1 MEETMLDRVKMDAP
15 TPSVEI
21 ELTAEEQEIFSRA
34 RSSGIGVRRTFEA
47 WLDIGRAAQVARRHA
62 DAAGGHN
69 KKGRDAR
76 FRTIM
81 NDNGL
86 GWINSKSRNSEIV
99 NLLKILER
107 LKEVQAWR
115 STLSEF
121 ERARW
126 ASAQSVYNR
135 CPIFHPDGKTKGP
148 TIKARPMSVREWLH
162 MPAADAAM
170 MIHRRNPA
178 KFFAIMRA
186 MQEIAEA
193 GSATRPV
200 SGWAADRKRAA
211 AGASVAAA

>member
-1 MEETMLDRVKMDAP
+1 
-15 TPSVEI
+15 
-21 ELTAEEQEIFSRA
+21 
-34 RSSGIGVRRTFEA
+34 
-47 WLDIGRAAQVARRHA
+47 
-62 DAAGGHN
+62 
-69 KKGRDAR
+69 
-76 FRTIM
+76 M

-107 LKEVQAWR
+107 LEEVQLWR

-162 MPAADAAM
+162 MPAADAAL

-186 MQEIAEA
+186 MQEIAGT
-193 GSATRPV
+193 GSAVKPR
-200 SGWAADRKRAA
+200 SGWAADRAASSASAA
-211 AGASVAAA
+211 AA